1 MIITF
6 LIGFLFSFIGTVGKD
21 MVSVLKYFISEE
33 NLGKEEPT
41 LFGEAGQKLNSCFNG
56 NGVILENMANM
67 NSFDQLDDINE
78 EIIAYENTF
87 RDLSRREVAYN
98 QMIDTLNERVHY
110 TKCDF
115 TIISTDTSS
124 PSPNPI
130 SYDLSE
136 LIHNLN
142 TEIEST
148 NDYWSCCCSCNV
160 IPTGKTCKNIKDEEV
175 SYTTPSA
182 ASTIAAKIEAI
193 KDLVTLANDETAD
206 KSFLKSTKEIR
217 TAYAAY
223 LNEETGI
230 LSIFKIF
237 EETITDLN
245 GVFDEYVGENGSI
258 LDFINCKFIGNNIL
272 VILNNIK
279 KCLGGDFYTV
289 GICLLMAGC
298 SMAISICLTILLII
312 IINISVEQNKKD
324 NEIKNIPYSEK

>member
-41 LFGEAGQKLNSCFNG
+41 LFGEAGKKLNSCFNG
-56 NGVILENMANM
+56 NGVILENMAHM
-67 NSFDQLDDINE
+67 DSFDQLDDINE
-78 EIIAYENTF
+78 EIISYENTF

-98 QMIDTLNERVHY
+98 QMIDYLNERVHY

-115 TIISTDTSS
+115 AIISTDTSPDP
-124 PSPNPI
+124 PS
-130 SYDLSE
+130 YTLSQ
-136 LIHNLN
+136 LIENLN
-142 TEIEST
+142 TKIEST
-148 NDYWSCCCSCNV
+148 NVYWSCCCSCNA
-160 IPTGKTCKNIKDEEV
+160 IPSGKTCKDLKEETA
-175 SYTTPSA
+175 SSTFSTD
-182 ASTIAAKIEAI
+182 ASTIADKIKAI
-193 KDLVTLANDETAD
+193 QELVTLANNGNVD
-206 KSFLKSTKEIR
+206 KSFLESTNEIR
-217 TAYAAY
+217 SAYAAY
-223 LNEETGI
+223 LNEDTGI

-312 IINISVEQNKKD
+312 IINISIEQNKKD